1 MNESFVTFS
10 NIFLKDIEWAFPFIK
25 KQSEKK
31 RFQARIS
38 TFQDD

>member
-10 NIFLKDIEWAFPFIK
+10 DIFLKDIEWAFPFIK

-31 RFQARIS
+31 KIS
-38 TFQDD
+38 GKNLNISR